1 MLQDI
6 FKQLDKIISKGG
18 GFTEV
23 WGNLTIDV
31 SYYADLL
38 VDIQGLSACLKAYN
52 NLLVPQIR
60 VGSDLIEIDEIDD
73 YSGCQFT
80 IVINKTNL
88 KIIDDYSVQF
98 FYDLDSFEDWLK
110 NISPF
115 TKLAYLKIK
124 IIVHELNTSCGGP
137 NLLITG
143 DFDEAFDSQEES
155 LPINSKISDHVIIP
169 NGQNLA
175 YNVHEYLIT
184 FINKRKSKPKTN
196 YYDFCLIYSCAT
208 LCGTFVNELD
218 GIIVILQGVKRIKV
232 SLYNDKTEVD
242 LNFSLLLK
250 EIVEWIYQD
259 SDNAKI
265 DIRRK
270 LFLDRI
276 TLDID
281 YEQPLLNE
289 LPLIAKNGFDQAKE
303 RYSFVMLER
312 RDAYA
317 KELAVLLK
325 DLKSQSELYSTKL
338 RSLLGNLARD
348 VLAGILLVGFSLF
361 TKFKEIE
368 ALLKYE
374 TLVNVIFKGLALYFM
389 ASALMQLIT
398 DISDVILSKRE
409 LNYWSKCT
417 SETMPKKEIDGHM
430 RKTLTPRLFV
440 TSIIY
445 LLLITLYAIIARVT
459 WRFPEIWD
467 ELFK

>member
-23 WGNLTIDV
+23 WGNITVDIG
-31 SYYADLL
+31 YYSDLL
-38 VDIQGLSACLKAYN
+38 TDIRRLSVCLEAYS
-52 NLLVPQIR
+52 NLLVPQIK
-60 VGSDLIEIDEIDD
+60 VDSDLIAIDEIDD
-73 YSGCQFT
+73 YSGCHFE
-80 IVINKTNL
+80 IIINKINL
-88 KIIDDYSVQF
+88 KTIDDYKVQF
-98 FYDLDSFEDWLK
+98 FYNLEHFEDWLK
-110 NISPF
+110 SIHPF
-115 TKLAYLKIK
+115 KKLPYSKLK

-143 DFDEAFDSQEES
+143 DFDEVFDLQDDLLPTDS
-155 LPINSKISDHVIIP
+155 LISDHVLIP
-169 NGQNLA
+169 NGQDLA
-175 YNVHEYLIT
+175 YNVHQYLIT
-184 FINKRKSKPKTN
+184 FVNKRKSNPKTN
-196 YYDFCLIYSCAT
+196 YFDFCLIYSCAT

-218 GIIVILQGVKRIKV
+218 GTSVILQGVKRIKV
-232 SLYNDKTEVD
+232 PLYNDNTEVD
-242 LNFSLLLK
+242 LKFSLLLK

-259 SDNAKI
+259 KDNAKI

-270 LFLDRI
+270 LFLDRV

-289 LPLIAKNGFDQAKE
+289 LPLIARNAFDQAKE
-303 RYSFVMLER
+303 RYNFVMLER

-317 KELAVLLK
+317 KELAILLK
-325 DLKSQSELYSTKL
+325 DLKLQSELYSTKL

-374 TLVNVIFKGLALYFM
+374 TLINLIFKGLALYFI

-430 RKTLTPRLFV
+430 RKSLNPRLLV

-445 LLLITLYAIIARVT
+445 LLLITLYAIIAYVT
-459 WRFPEIWD
+459 WRFPELWNEI
-467 ELFK
+467 FK